1 MIAVYHHL
9 PLSFFDFLLGTGLSS
24 EEDFLMGTVLLLEED
39 FLLGMRLSPEK
50 VLLLG
55 TVLPVEED
63 FLEECFLIESGL
75 SSGNSSEVSWVGCKS
90 WVVKK

>member
-1 MIAVYHHL
+1 M
-9 PLSFFDFLLGTGLSS
+9 SFFDFLLGTGLSS

-39 FLLGMRLSPEK
+39 FLLGMSLSPEK

-63 FLEECFLIESGL
+63 FLEEQVPYSKKEEPKKIYGESADKLYSSIDFSTNTNNEIEI
-75 SSGNSSEVSWVGCKS
+75 
-90 WVVKK
+90 